1 MLFPLYVDILFNIP
15 FFITKF
21 IIQMRKQL
29 VCTAVAIAMCTA
41 VSVVSGAPTLYGL
54 LSHCDTWDKNTSNA
68 GIYSFTPAETV
79 EFTKVMPT
87 ETMATA
93 AYADG
98 MLSGFNT
105 VSFWGSVQATYR
117 LYDCDSGE
125 LVTKKTF
132 SGQQYEAVSMAY
144 NYADDKIYGVFVNA
158 NGDGI
163 RLCTVDMMSGTPT
176 DIANFADTKIPYA
189 IAFDNNGVLYGVCD
203 DANLYTIDIKDAAM
217 TPVGSTGLSPKYS
230 QSMFFNQES
239 GKFYWSYMD
248 ADLEKDVV
256 TALYE
261 LDPATAAATLVGNY
275 GATTQVVT
283 IYGPHKANAAAPAV
297 PEDAKVTYVSNGS
310 LDASLTFTAPSKAN
324 DGSVLSG
331 DLKVQVIVDH
341 SPATGAPATVAPGAP
356 YEYQFTFEAAGS
368 HKVEVLIVNDG
379 GASERVRLNTFA
391 GEDAPG
397 AVGNLTLALALE
409 NATLTW
415 TAPKTGANGGWFNAD
430 NLTYKIVRLPD
441 NKVVAEQHTGL
452 IFMEV
457 LPEQIGMWHY
467 EVTPVG
473 TKTGKAA
480 KSNKILHGTCMNVPY
495 LEGFDTEASMDL
507 FTTEDTNGDGYNWKW
522 DKDHAVNEAPFD
534 GNLDCA
540 DWLITPPIALTTDWV
555 YKMTFKAATFSTVY
569 NEAITAG
576 FATEPKGEAMN
587 IIGNYVTS
595 TSTYNTYEGLV
606 EVSEAGNYYLGVQ
619 HSTPVGQMRAELR
632 IDDIALEP
640 YLSTAAPAPA
650 ADMKSAYVDDNTLL
664 CTLTFKA
671 PATTIRGN
679 ALATLSKVEL
689 VVNGE
694 VMETIQDVTPGMELS
709 RQVTLKQ
716 GDNTLTVIGYN
727 ESGRGLDATIDM
739 FGGTDIPAAVKNLR
753 YKWDQTD
760 SANPDGKAILM
771 WDAPD
776 PFGLNGLPIADGEMT
791 YTLMTPGF
799 GENYLDAEKGITEC
813 QKLISATYTQQ
824 TLTRRGIKA
833 VTEGGAGKPSL
844 LYLTLGPAVKLDAAD
859 SFKGGSPAYNTY
871 SISTRSGAAGW
882 AMFNDNPEGRKSQD
896 ADNGFAMCRISADSE
911 EESGTGVLTSPAFDF
926 SNSATA
932 YLHVWVL
939 HSTSAAA
946 GTTLQLEGSTDA
958 CDYVPI
964 GEAIAINNGI
974 DGWKEHHIALSPMA
988 GARKAMLAF
997 VATVP
1002 DKNSAVAID
1011 NYTIDYTSAIGLIAA
1026 DEETGI
1032 EISAAHNHIV
1042 VVGAAGKAMEVYT
1055 TAGQLVGSRVLST
1068 GSETV
1073 EMPAGI
1079 YLVKVGLKAAKVIV
1093 R

>member
-1 MLFPLYVDILFNIP
+1 
-15 FFITKF
+15 
-21 IIQMRKQL
+21 MRKQL
-29 VCTAVAIAMCTA
+29 VCAAVAIVMGAA
-41 VSVVSGAPTLYGL
+41 GFVVSGAPTLYGL
-54 LSHCDTWDKNTSNA
+54 LAHCDTWDKNTSNA
-68 GIYSFTPAETV
+68 GIYSFSPAETV
-79 EFTKVMPT
+79 KFTKVMPT

-105 VSFWGSVQATYR
+105 VKFWGSVQATYR

-125 LVTKKTF
+125 LIVKKTY
-132 SGQQYEAVSMAY
+132 SGQQYEAISMAY
-144 NYADDKIYGVFVNA
+144 NYSDDKIYGVFVNA
-158 NGDGI
+158 DGAGI

-176 DIANFADTKIPYA
+176 NVANFVGSNIPYA
-189 IAFDNNGVLYGVCD
+189 IAFDNKGVLYGVCD
-203 DANLYTIDIKDAAM
+203 DANLYTIDIKDATM

-230 QSMFFNQES
+230 QSMFFNEES

-248 ADLEKDVV
+248 ADLKKDVV

-261 LDPATAAATLVGNY
+261 LDPATATATLVGNY
-275 GATTQVVT
+275 EATTQMVA
-283 IYGPHKANAAAPAV
+283 IYGPHKANAAAPAA
-297 PEDAKVTYVSNGS
+297 PADAKVAYASDGS

-324 DGSVLSG
+324 DGSALSG

-341 SPATGAPATVAPGAP
+341 SPATDAPATVAPGAA
-356 YEYQFTFEAAGS
+356 YKYQFTFGAEGS

-379 GASERVRLNTFA
+379 GASERVRINTFA

-397 AVGNLTLALALE
+397 AVGNLTLALDGA

-415 TAPKTGANGGWFNAD
+415 TAPETGANGGWFNAE

-441 NKVVAEQHTGL
+441 NKVVAEQHNGL
-452 IFMEV
+452 TFSEV
-457 LPEQIGMWHY
+457 IPEQIGMWHY

-473 TKTGKAA
+473 AKTGKAA

-507 FTTEDTNGDGYNWKW
+507 FTTEDANGDGYNWKW

-555 YKMTFKAATFSTVY
+555 YKMTFKASTYSTVY
-569 NEAITAG
+569 NEEIAAG

-587 IIGNYVTS
+587 IIGEYVTS
-595 TSTYNTYEGLV
+595 TPGYNTYEGLV
-606 EVSEAGNYYLGVQ
+606 NVTEAGNYYLGIQ
-619 HSTPVGQMRAELR
+619 HSTPTGHMRAELK

-640 YLSTAAPAPA
+640 YIPTDAPAPA
-650 ADMKSAYVDDNTLL
+650 ADMKTAYAEGNALQ
-664 CTLTFKA
+664 CTLTFKV
-671 PATTIRGN
+671 PATSIRGN
-679 ALATLSKVEL
+679 ALAALSKVEL
-689 VVNGE
+689 MVNGE
-694 VMETIQDVTPGMELS
+694 VKETIQDVTPGQELS

-716 GDNTLTVIGYN
+716 GDNTLTVVGYN
-727 ESGRGLDATIDM
+727 ESGRGLDATIEI
-739 FGGTDIPAAVKNLR
+739 FGGTDIPGAVKNLR

-776 PFGLNGLPIADGEMT
+776 PFGLNGLPIPDGEMT
-791 YTLMTPGF
+791 YTLMAPLF
-799 GENYLDAEKGITEC
+799 GTDLMDTEKNIKDT
-813 QKLISATYTQQ
+813 QKLISSTFTAQ
-824 TLTRRGIKA
+824 TLVRRGIKA
-833 VTEGGAGKPSL
+833 VTAGGAGKPTL

-859 SFKGGSPAYNTY
+859 SFKEGSPAYNTY
-871 SISTRSGAAGW
+871 SISSRSGAAGW

-896 ADNGFAMCRISADSE
+896 ADNGFAMCRIPADSE

-946 GTTLQLEGSTDA
+946 GTTLQLEGTTDA
-958 CDYVPI
+958 CDYFPV
-964 GEAIAINNGI
+964 GEAIAVNDGT
-974 DGWKEHHIALSPMA
+974 DGWKEHHIALAPLA

-1002 DKNSAVAID
+1002 DKASAVAID
-1011 NYTIDYTSAIGLIAA
+1011 NYTIDYTSAIGAIAA
-1026 DEETGI
+1026 DDEADI
-1032 EISAAHNHIV
+1032 EISAHGTGIM
-1042 VVGAAGKAMEVYT
+1042 VVGATGKAMEVYT
-1055 TAGQLVGSRVLST
+1055 TAGQLVGSRVLAT
-1068 GSETV
+1068 GTETV

-1079 YLVKVGLKAAKVIV
+1079 YLVKIGLKTAKVVV